1 MVANHKVVHDSRST
15 STTGS
20 QLRANIHIMPSL
32 HLRVATTL
40 VAASLL
46 AVAVVEHRQA
56 AKRIGNRAQALVS
69 DFIEIARVRA
79 LLANSVDWRAT
90 RDRVLADL
98 PEPADERDVYR
109 AYRQV
114 IHALNDPHTQ
124 HFPRQFYAQL
134 TTPAPSAAA
143 PTDFV
148 TTSRESGSIIRIAA
162 KGYSSGNPKRYM
174 ADGLA
179 ALTLVERE
187 LAHATCGAV
196 VDLSQNTGGNMYP
209 MLLALAPLLGSGE
222 LLRFVD
228 RSGAHHPVQ
237 FRSENKDFR
246 GMFGDAG
253 PDIAARF
260 ANAAR
265 WNDKAQRPIAVL
277 ISGLTASSGEAVA
290 IALAGQPWVRTVGN
304 PTRGLVTANSVVR
317 LADGS
322 AVALT
327 VARMSNRVGHI
338 YNGPVAPDVALPA
351 YDETRERAAPKAIAE
366 AVANVA
372 SRCVNK

>member
-1 MVANHKVVHDSRST
+1 
-15 STTGS
+15 
-20 QLRANIHIMPSL
+20 
-32 HLRVATTL
+32 
-40 VAASLL
+40 
-46 AVAVVEHRQA
+46 
-56 AKRIGNRAQALVS
+56 
-69 DFIEIARVRA
+69 
-79 LLANSVDWRAT
+79 
-90 RDRVLADL
+90 
-98 PEPADERDVYR
+98 
-109 AYRQV
+109 
-114 IHALNDPHTQ
+114 
-124 HFPRQFYAQL
+124 
-134 TTPAPSAAA
+134 
-143 PTDFV
+143 
-148 TTSRESGSIIRIAA
+148 
-162 KGYSSGNPKRYM
+162 
-174 ADGLA
+174 
-179 ALTLVERE
+179 
-187 LAHATCGAV
+187 
-196 VDLSQNTGGNMYP
+196 
-209 MLLALAPLLGSGE
+209 
-222 LLRFVD
+222 
-228 RSGAHHPVQ
+228 
-237 FRSENKDFR
+237 
-246 GMFGDAG
+246 MFGDAG